1 MKIITLTRR
10 NLLIAVAGPAL
21 LAWTAPMAD
30 ASTLEEGVA
39 TYTAKATAQID
50 RARDAAVRLQKFTAA
65 HDLAGSRA
73 AWLESH
79 VDWERSETFTGEL
92 YADLDEAIDAWPD
105 AKSGYHLIE
114 ARLFGGDTS
123 GIEPAVAAL
132 VSNLT
137 EFSKQIRAK
146 GLTAQGLLSGTTKLA
161 FEIGENKAAGGESAA
176 SGTSLADMRN
186 NVQGIDDVF
195 TLVFDPVLTARN
207 PELAANARRELA
219 VIEAAIA
226 VPDLKSVDQSTLTKA
241 SERLALALKAA
252 SGDLGLEAPSLED

>member
-1 MKIITLTRR
+1 MQIKGPVRWS
-10 NLLIAVAGPAL
+10 LLVAGAL
-21 LAWTAPMAD
+21 AIFAAVP
-30 ASTLEEGVA
+30 
-39 TYTAKATAQID
+39 TAKAATLDDGIANYTARAVAQID
-50 RARDAAVRLQKFTAA
+50 RARDAAARLQQRVAA
-65 HDLAGSRA
+65 HDVAGARA

-114 ARLFGGDTS
+114 ARLFGGDPS

-132 VSNLT
+132 VTSLT

-146 GLTAQGLLSGTTKLA
+146 GLTAQGLLNGTAKLTL
-161 FEIGENKAAGGESAA
+161 EIGENKAAGGESAA

-195 TLVFDPVLTARN
+195 TIVFEPALKAKN
-207 PELAANARRELA
+207 PELAANARRELTI
-219 VIEAAIA
+219 IEAAVA
-226 VPDLKSVDQSTLTKA
+226 VPDLKSVDQGTLTKA

-252 SGDLGLEAPSLED
+252 AGDLGLEAPSLED